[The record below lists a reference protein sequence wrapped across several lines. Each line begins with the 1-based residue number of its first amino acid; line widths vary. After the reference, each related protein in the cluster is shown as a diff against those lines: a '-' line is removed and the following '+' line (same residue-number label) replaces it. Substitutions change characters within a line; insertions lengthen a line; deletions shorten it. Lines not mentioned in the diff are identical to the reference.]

1 MRRTRSWQRAALAAG
16 FALTLLASAPA
27 EATVAI
33 QLDRAQLVEMSD
45 LVVRATVS
53 DVRCTWSEDRA
64 RIVSLTRLRVNQYL
78 TGGGESELVLRQ
90 FGGEVD
96 GLVSRISGEA
106 YLTPGQEVVLC
117 LRRGAGVVYLTAM
130 SQAVW
135 YVDAPQGAP
144 VTVHRDLS
152 GLTLAERRAGRVE
165 VIEHPTPDPRETL
178 AQLSAHLRALAL
190 TPRAPAP
197 VTVERGR

>member
-53 DVRCTWSEDRA
+53 DVRSTWSEDRA

-78 TGGGESELVLRQ
+78 KGGGESELVLRQ

-130 SQAVW
+130 AQSAW
-135 YVDAPQGAP
+135 YVAAQAPGVAP
-144 VTVHRDLS
+144 EVHRDLS
-152 GLTLAERRAGRVE
+152 GLTLARMQGGQVR
-165 VIEHPTPDPRETL
+165 VIEHPAADPRETL
-178 AQLSAHLRALAL
+178 PQLVSSLAALA
-190 TPRAPAP
+190 RA
-197 VTVERGR
+197 RR